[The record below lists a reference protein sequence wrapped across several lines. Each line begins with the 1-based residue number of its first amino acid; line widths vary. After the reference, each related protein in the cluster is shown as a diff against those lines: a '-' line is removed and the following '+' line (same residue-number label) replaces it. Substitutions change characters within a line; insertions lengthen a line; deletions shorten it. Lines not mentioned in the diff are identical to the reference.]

1 MPKTIDNKCREGKHK
16 LLRWIGNQE
25 GVGNENECKHEIIRS
40 IGTQKGVGNLNNFF
54 YCHYCT
60 LRAKVTDKY
69 RKVLNDVYELIS
81 EEK

>member
-25 GVGNENECKHEIIRS
+25 GVGNVN
-40 IGTQKGVGNLNNFF
+40 GF
-54 YCHYCT
+54 YHCCDCY
-60 LRAKVTDKY
+60 LKVEVTDKY